1 MLRTATSALSTLLVL
16 PVSYLSSG
24 VEGACYSRDGSL
36 MAYWEPCNST
46 DEIGFCCSSEDFCLS
61 NGLCLGGQFDQGWS
75 VQGCTDRAWRVPCV
89 DWCERFP
96 PTNDLLFI
104 DLCDRK
110 ANQYCCGGGCCND
123 EEPLMFKRPIAT
135 SIWRPEVRVT
145 IPEGT
150 SWDAGDPE
158 KTSSGTETGPET
170 ITTTTATT
178 TPENTE
184 SCPPPGQDPTPNRVV
199 LSVGLGVGAP
209 LALALAVMSFLL
221 WRQRARGEP
230 ERAGSGLAAAADGQ
244 QEGAK
249 TAGSPPPPQNQDTS
263 RGPIP
268 ELSGNAVPGPS
279 DDNDVISRVG

>member
-1 MLRTATSALSTLLVL
+1 MLPPTPTLTISTLIVL
-16 PVSYLSSG
+16 PILNLSSV

-36 MAYWEPCNST
+36 MAFWVPCNST
-46 DEIGFCCSSEDFCLS
+46 DGIGFCCSSGDFCLS

-135 SIWRPEVRVT
+135 SIWRPEVTFT

-150 SWDAGDPE
+150 SSIWGPDS
-158 KTSSGTETGPET
+158 TTTGTETSTGT
-170 ITTTTATT
+170 STAAA
-178 TPENTE
+178 TPVITE
-184 SCPPPGQDPTPNRVV
+184 SCPSRQEQTPNGVV
-199 LSVGLGVGAP
+199 LSVGLGVGVP
-209 LALALAVMSFLL
+209 LTLALVVMSFLL
-221 WRQRARGEP
+221 WRQRSRRWPGYT
-230 ERAGSGLAAAADGQ
+230 GSGIAVDNRRQ
-244 QEGAK
+244 SAK
-249 TAGSPPPPQNQDTS
+249 SAGTMGSPPPQNQETS
-263 RGPIP
+263 KGPIP
-268 ELSGNAVPGPS
+268 ELSGSAVPGQS
-279 DDNDVISRVG
+279 DNDVISRA